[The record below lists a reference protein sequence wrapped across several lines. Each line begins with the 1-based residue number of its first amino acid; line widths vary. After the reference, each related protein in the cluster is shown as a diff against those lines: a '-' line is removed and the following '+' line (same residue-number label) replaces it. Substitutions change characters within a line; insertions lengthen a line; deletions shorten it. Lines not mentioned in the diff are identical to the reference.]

1 MNMRRAR
8 CHWLIA
14 SLLVVIAFGSSAAA
28 QEATRKAAEAAAR
41 ATAKA
46 AQAAR
51 DSAAQA
57 AKGAEAAAKAA
68 ESRTTPPTASAPQL
82 LSPAELADGW
92 ISLFD
97 GQTLFG
103 WKAHSKADWAVK
115 DGAIRVGSGERG
127 LLCTSVQFDDY
138 VLKADFRAAKGTNS
152 GIFLRTA
159 PVVGMDDIKTKCYEL
174 NIAPPDNPFPTGS
187 FVGRLKGKEVPERAG
202 EWQTFEATIDGGKCS
217 VKLNGETVL
226 EYTDPAPA
234 HRGYIGLQLNTGE
247 VEFRNIKLKPLGLE
261 SLFNGKDLAGWK
273 NHPDSKSTFTVTPQA
288 EIHVT
293 STGRGVLES
302 EKRFGD
308 FVVQLEAISHAAN
321 LNSGLFF
328 RSIPG
333 EMANGYESQ
342 IHNGFKNGDRTQPV
356 DCGTGGIY
364 RRVNARRV
372 VPNDQQWFT
381 KTIVADGPQ
390 IAVWV
395 NGYQVTDWTDD
406 RPPNDNP
413 RSGLRT
419 AAGTLQLQG
428 HDPTTDLSFR
438 NIRAKELAK

>member
-1 MNMRRAR
+1 MTELRLFPILVLSLGIAGGCNNPLQQARAK
-8 CHWLIA
+8 A
-14 SLLVVIAFGSSAAA
+14 QAAVA
-28 QEATRKAAEAAAR
+28 RAKAAEAYAVVN
-41 ATAKA
+41 TAG
-46 AQAAR
+46 AQAVNSTKSKAP
-51 DSAAQA
+51 QA
-57 AKGAEAAAKAA
+57 AGADGVA
-68 ESRTTPPTASAPQL
+68 T
-82 LSPAELADGW
+82 LSEAELAAGW

-103 WKAHSKADWAVK
+103 WKPHSKADWAVK
-115 DGAIRVGSGERG
+115 DGAIRVTGGERG

-138 VLKADFRAAKGTNS
+138 VLKADFRAAQGTNS

-159 PVVGMDDIKTKCYEL
+159 PVVGMDDVRTKCYEL

-187 FVGRLKGKEVPERAG
+187 FVGRQKAKEVPERAG
-202 EWQTFEATIDGGKCS
+202 EWQSFEATIDKGKCS

-226 EYTDPAPA
+226 EYTDPAPIG
-234 HRGYIGLQLNTGE
+234 RGYIGLQFNAGE
-247 VEFRNIKLKPLGLE
+247 VEFKNVKLKPLGLE
-261 SLFNGKDLAGWK
+261 PLFNGKDLTGWK
-273 NHPDSKSTFTVTPQA
+273 NHPDSKSTFTVTEHG

-302 EKRFGD
+302 ERQFAD
-308 FVVQLEAISHAAN
+308 FVVQLEAISHAPE

-333 EMANGYESQ
+333 QMADGYESQ
-342 IHNGFKNGDRTQPV
+342 IHNGFLEGDRTKPK
-356 DCGTGGIY
+356 DFGTGGIY
-364 RRVNARRV
+364 RRAKARRV
-372 VPNDQQWFT
+372 VPSDKEWFT

-413 RSGLRT
+413 RNGLRT

-438 NIRAKELAK
+438 NIRGKELARASGN